1 MMPRPGEPV
10 AGLTTTLGPY
20 QIPTARMAV
29 AHSLTWST
37 SEMHS
42 VATASAAG
50 GSAGRQPIVAGPW
63 IAAVLAGLYARSD
76 AAAQLRDSGVRLAA
90 PTQME
95 ICYHHPVHGNDVIV
109 ARCTIQSVAA
119 PRDGRPGTVVI
130 GDECSATDGRPL
142 LSCTRTYEYSWP
154 ADA

>member
-1 MMPRPGEPV
+1 
-10 AGLTTTLGPY
+10 
-20 QIPTARMAV
+20 MAV

-42 VATASAAG
+42 VAAADA
-50 GSAGRQPIVAGPW
+50 AGRQPIVAGPW

-76 AAAQLRDSGVRLAA
+76 AAARLRDSGVRLAA

-95 ICYHHPVHGNDVIV
+95 IRYHHPVHGNDVIM
-109 ARCTIQSVAA
+109 ARCTVQAVAA

-130 GDECSATDGRPL
+130 ADECSAADGRPL
-142 LSCTRTYEYSWP
+142 LSCKRTYEYPWP

>member
-1 MMPRPGEPV
+1 MPRPAEPV

-42 VATASAAG
+42 VATADADGAE
-50 GSAGRQPIVAGPW
+50 AVRPPIVAGPW
-63 IAAVLAGLYARSD
+63 IAALLAGLYARSD
-76 AAAQLRDSGVRLAA
+76 AAARLRDSGVRLAA

-95 ICYHHPVHGNDVIV
+95 IRYHHPVHGNDVIV
-109 ARCTIQSVAA
+109 ARCTVQGVAA

-130 GDECSATDGRPL
+130 ADECSATDGRPL
-142 LSCTRTYEYSWP
+142 LSCTRTYEYRWP

>member
-1 MMPRPGEPV
+1 MPRPGEPV

-42 VATASAAG
+42 VATSGADGAP
-50 GSAGRQPIVAGPW
+50 AGRQPIAAGAW
-63 IAAVLAGLYARSD
+63 IAALLARG
-76 AAAQLRDSGVRLAA
+76 
-90 PTQME
+90 
-95 ICYHHPVHGNDVIV
+95 
-109 ARCTIQSVAA
+109 
-119 PRDGRPGTVVI
+119 PGTVVI
-130 GDECSATDGRPL
+130 ADECSATDGRPL
-142 LSCTRTYEYSWP
+142 LSCTRTYEYPWP

>member
-1 MMPRPGEPV
+1 MPRPGESV

-42 VATASAAG
+42 VATADADGAAAG
-50 GSAGRQPIVAGPW
+50 GQPIVAGPW

-76 AAAQLRDSGVRLAA
+76 AAARLRDSGVRLAA

-95 ICYHHPVHGNDVIV
+95 IRYHHPVHGNDVII
-109 ARCTIQSVAA
+109 ARCTVQAVAA
-119 PRDGRPGTVVI
+119 PRDGRAGTVVTA
-130 GDECSATDGRPL
+130 DECSATDGRPL
-142 LSCTRTYEYSWP
+142 LSCTRTYEYQWP

>member
-1 MMPRPGEPV
+1 MPRPGESV
-10 AGLTTTLGPY
+10 AGLTATLGPY

-42 VATASAAG
+42 VATAHEDDAA
-50 GSAGRQPIVAGPW
+50 AGRQPIVAGPW

-76 AAAQLRDSGVRLAA
+76 AAARLRDSGVRLAA

-95 ICYHHPVHGNDVIV
+95 IRYHHPVRGDDVIV
-109 ARCTIQSVAA
+109 ARCTVQAVAA
-119 PRDGRPGTVVI
+119 PHDGRAGTVVI
-130 GDECSATDGRPL
+130 ADECSATDGRPL
-142 LSCTRTYEYSWP
+142 LSCTRTYEYPWP
-154 ADA
+154 ANA